1 VRVGDC
7 VELLQAAAELRAA
20 SGSEAHAHSPLFYQL
35 LRRHGVLGQDAPAAI
50 EMFSGRGQPT
60 CEQLIDRYRI
70 ACGPVRN
77 VLVDYLRER
86 QPSVDFS
93 TLQRLAYLL
102 GKLFWADL
110 EAHHRGIDSLK
121 LSRDVAAAWK
131 QRVMTRTRTAT
142 CPGGEPVTLTSTRL
156 DGRSVLS
163 AVRAFYLDI
172 AEWAD
177 DDPARWGPWAVRCPV
192 SASDVSRHH
201 GLRRQEQGHRVHR
214 PRQPLPGP
222 GAGRGGGQRG
232 THQRLPG

>member
-1 VRVGDC
+1 M
-7 VELLQAAAELRAA
+7 
-20 SGSEAHAHSPLFYQL
+20 
-35 LRRHGVLGQDAPAAI
+35 

-60 CEQLIDRYRI
+60 CEQLIDRYKI
-70 ACGPVRN
+70 ACRPVRD

-93 TLQRLAYLL
+93 SLQRFAYLL

-110 EAHHRGIDSLK
+110 EAHHPGIGSLK
-121 LSRDVAAAWK
+121 LPRDVAAAWK
-131 QRVMTRTRTAT
+131 QRVMTRTRTT
-142 CPGGEPVTLTSTRL
+142 TSPGGEQARLTSARL

-192 SASDVSRHH
+192 SASDVSHKKDRS
-201 GLRRQEQGHRVHR
+201 RRKSRMDQRTRERLPVLPALIAWVDAERARTAALLAAAEATRRRAVHR
-214 PRQPLPGP
+214 APVRRC
-222 GAGRGGGQRG
+222 AARS
-232 THQRLPG
+232 